1 VRRQF
6 YILARRAVV
15 EDHSADLLAAAFNDQ
30 TDARIADMVS

>member
-6 YILARRAVV
+6 YILARRAVI
-15 EDHSADLLAAAFNDQ
+15 EDHSDLLAAAFNDQ